1 VEVLDG
7 LSINYILGGS
17 LASSIH
23 GIPRASR
30 DVYLVVVLNP
40 IDIDT
45 LVEVLKEDIST
56 SREMGPDRGV
66 FYNGFSMTVVS
77 SLNSS
82 ASARSSSFPR
92 ALEV

>member
-1 VEVLDG
+1 MEVLDG

-30 DVYLVVVLNP
+30 DVDLVVILNL

-45 LVEVLKEDIST
+45 LVEVLKEDI
-56 SREMGPDRGV
+56 
-66 FYNGFSMTVVS
+66 
-77 SLNSS
+77 
-82 ASARSSSFPR
+82 
-92 ALEV
+92 